1 MVGGRRPPVEDDL
14 WWKRQFFSP
23 SIYWATTFSRQKVF
37 CTQNFLRAK
46 MFSHKKVWTKSFL
59 FLLKY
64 FSKEVFRQNSYL
76 QKCFLFPNFL
86 LKFFLAR
93 KFYNKDKCCPQNF
106 FWSKL
111 SLTLIVYPT
120 FCFIFLGWFLMI
132 EPRYK
137 NNKIFMDFDSIEM
150 NLQGVP
156 REVLKTKR
164 PLLSTQSILLSK
176 IGG

>member
-1 MVGGRRPPVEDDL
+1 
-14 WWKRQFFSP
+14 
-23 SIYWATTFSRQKVF
+23 
-37 CTQNFLRAK
+37 

-176 IGG
+176 IGGYILLIPGHFHIRVIKVSNELTNFPQLVSFLTSEFANIWKYTKN